1 MRILVTNDDGIHA
14 EGLYR
19 LAKAMARLGEVTVVA
34 PLVERSAVGHA
45 LTLTDPLRVEKVFH
59 DGVLFGR
66 AVNGTPADCVKLAMR
81 MLMEQPPDLVVSGI
95 NHGANTGHNV
105 IYSGTVSAA
114 TEGAILS
121 IPAFAISRAWS
132 MEPDFEP
139 AAEIA
144 VEVAERIMG
153 HHLPDGILLNV
164 NVPALPREAIHGFR
178 VTEQGQ
184 GRFVEAFETRID
196 PRGKTYYWQAGETL
210 IPDRGET
217 IDDTALEEGYVA
229 ITPIHYDLTA
239 RLFMAELE
247 TWGW

>member
-34 PLVERSAVGHA
+34 PLVEHSAVGHA

-59 DGVLFGR
+59 DGALFGR
-66 AVNGTPADCVKLAMR
+66 AVNGTPADCVKLAVR
-81 MLMEQPPDLVVSGI
+81 MLMEAPPDLVVSGI
-95 NHGANTGHNV
+95 NPGANTGHNV

-114 TEGAILS
+114 TEGAILA
-121 IPAFAISRAWS
+121 IPAFAISRGWS
-132 MEPDFEP
+132 MEPDFGP

-144 VEVAERIMG
+144 VEVAERLLA
-153 HHLPDGILLNV
+153 HRLPDGVLLNV
-164 NVPALPREAIHGFR
+164 NVPPLPRAAIHGYR
-178 VTEQGQ
+178 ITEQGQ
-184 GRFVEAFETRID
+184 GRFVERFDARVD
-196 PRGKTYYWQAGETL
+196 PRGKEYFWQTGETL
-210 IPDRGET
+210 IPDHGET
-217 IDDTALEEGYVA
+217 IDDTALEEGYVS

-239 RLFMAELE
+239 RPFMTELA

>member
-34 PLVERSAVGHA
+34 PLIEHSAVGHA
-45 LTLTDPLRVEKVFH
+45 ITLTDPLRVEKVFH
-59 DGVLFGR
+59 DGHLFGR
-66 AVNGTPADCVKLAMR
+66 AVNGTPADCVKLAVR
-81 MLMEQPPDLVVSGI
+81 MLMHEPPDLVVSGI

-114 TEGAILS
+114 TEGAILA

-132 MEPDFEP
+132 LEPDFSP

-144 VEVAERIMG
+144 VEVAERLLA
-153 HHLPDGILLNV
+153 HHLPDGVLLNV
-164 NVPALPREAIHGFR
+164 NVPAIARDEIRGFR

-184 GRFVEAFETRID
+184 GRFVETFEARVD
-196 PRGKTYYWQAGETL
+196 PRGKQYFWQAGETV
-210 IPDRGET
+210 IPDHGET

-229 ITPIHYDLTA
+229 ITPIHFDLTA
-239 RLFMAELE
+239 RPFMAELAS
-247 TWGW
+247 WGW